1 MTVAPFALCISVLPF
16 VLCAVSHRL
25 SGSADFIGL
34 VHHGSDSLKTGLVQL
49 RPRLCSVRLLTLC
62 TLSLAQWVL
71 QMAMDCSSK

>member
-34 VHHGSDSLKTGLVQL
+34 VHHVRDSLQTGLVQL
-49 RPRLCSVRLLTLC
+49 HLRLCSVRLLTLC
-62 TLSLAQWVL
+62 RFSPAQ
-71 QMAMDCSSK
+71 